1 MSAQFK
7 DDHDRLRVMVNDYV
21 VIISKDVPPDI
32 TEVMKGR
39 TDFTRLFHA
48 HLASE
53 SRALE
58 ALRTGSR
65 NSPADRLIAEHARK
79 VVEVFLRHSGLIQR
93 WPTKRIIE
101 EWQAYCLE
109 VRAHRDLYFA
119 FLAWEESVIH
129 PLLAGSNEIRRA
141 S

>member
-7 DDHDRLRVMVNDYV
+7 DDHDRLRVMVSDYV
-21 VIISKDVPPDI
+21 ALISRRTPPDI

-39 TDFTRLFHA
+39 TGFTGLFHA
-48 HLASE
+48 HFSSE
-53 SRALE
+53 NRALE
-58 ALRTGSR
+58 ALRTGDP
-65 NSPADRLIAEHARK
+65 NSPVDKLLAEHAKK
-79 VVEVFLRHSGLIQR
+79 VMEVFLRHSGLIQR

-101 EWQAYCLE
+101 ESQAYF
-109 VRAHRDLYFA
+109 YFA

-129 PLLAGSNEIRRA
+129 PLLAGANEVRRA